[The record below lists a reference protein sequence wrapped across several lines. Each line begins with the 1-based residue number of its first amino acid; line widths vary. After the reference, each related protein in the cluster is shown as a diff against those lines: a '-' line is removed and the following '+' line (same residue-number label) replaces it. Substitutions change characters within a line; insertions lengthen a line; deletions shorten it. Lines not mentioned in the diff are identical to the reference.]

1 MSTENNTPSPSTNE
15 TIICPVCNLVL
26 TRADKQFCCEN
37 NHQFDVAKQGYVNL
51 LQPQYKK
58 SKQPGDS
65 QEMVEARFR
74 FLNEGFYEPLSD
86 TLNQLIAKDLASKAL
101 DNNAYYV
108 VDAGSGEGYYTQRL
122 HHHLSNEK
130 NRLDPSA
137 SAEPTSSKHASPK
150 PTPPKIIG
158 FDISQRAVKASC
170 RRSKSI
176 QWMTATSS
184 HIPVANDSQ
193 DAVLCLF
200 SRIVPEEFSRILK
213 KDGVLYVAST
223 GSSHLIELR
232 NMLYQNVKQ
241 SAYNPNST
249 LSEQFIPLDESLN
262 SDISYRIDVNSRQ
275 AINDL
280 LLMTPHYWR
289 ATESAKQAIQIMD
302 SVSVTVDIRL
312 TGYRLCP

>member
-1 MSTENNTPSPSTNE
+1 VSTENKTQPPTNE
-15 TIICPVCNLVL
+15 TIICPVCSQALKR
-26 TRADKQFCCEN
+26 TEKQFCCEN

-74 FLNEGFYEPLSD
+74 FLNEAYYEPLSD
-86 TLNQLIAKDLASKAL
+86 KLNQLIAKDLSTKVL
-101 DNNAYYV
+101 SNKEPGNNAYHI

-122 HHHLSNEK
+122 YDHLNDAK
-130 NRLDPSA
+130 DALGQPV
-137 SAEPTSSKHASPK
+137 SPK
-150 PTPPKIIG
+150 PVTSKPVIPKVIG

-170 RRSKSI
+170 RRSRSI

-184 HIPVANDSQ
+184 HIPVASHTQ

-213 KDGVLYVAST
+213 KNGILYVAST

-249 LSEQFIPLDESLN
+249 LSERFTPLDESFN
-262 SDISYRIDVNSRQ
+262 ENVHYKIEVNSRQ

-289 ATESAKQAIQIMD
+289 ATESAKQVIQAMD
-302 SVSVTVDIRL
+302 TVSVTVDIRL
-312 TGYRLCP
+312 TG

>member
-1 MSTENNTPSPSTNE
+1 MS
-15 TIICPVCNLVL
+15 TIICPVCSQALKR
-26 TRADKQFCCEN
+26 TEKQFCCEN
-37 NHQFDVAKQGYVNL
+37 NHQFDIAKQGYVNL
-51 LQPQYKK
+51 LQPQHKK
-58 SKQPGDS
+58 SKQPGDN
-65 QEMVEARFR
+65 QEMVDARFR
-74 FLNEGFYEPLSD
+74 FLNEGYYEPLSD
-86 TLNQLIAKDLASKAL
+86 KLNQLIAADYSSRSPSN
-101 DNNAYYV
+101 DTYHV

-122 HHHLSNEK
+122 YDHLSQ
-130 NRLDPSA
+130 LDSLHIP
-137 SAEPTSSKHASPK
+137 KHL
-150 PTPPKIIG
+150 PPKIIG

-184 HIPVANDSQ
+184 HIPVASHSQ

-213 KDGVLYVAST
+213 QEGILYVAST

-241 SAYNPNST
+241 TAYNPDST
-249 LSEQFIPLDESLN
+249 LCELFTPLDESLN
-262 SDISYRIDVNSRQ
+262 ANVRYKIEVNSLQ

-289 ATESAKQAIQIMD
+289 ATESAKQAIQSMD
-302 SVSVTVDIRL
+302 SISVSVDIRL
-312 TGYRLCP
+312 TGYRL

>member
-1 MSTENNTPSPSTNE
+1 VPTGNNTLLTTNE
-15 TIICPVCNLVL
+15 TIICPVCSQRLKR
-26 TRADKQFCCEN
+26 TEKQFCCEN

-51 LQPQYKK
+51 LQPQHKK

-74 FLNEGFYEPLSD
+74 FLNESYYEPLSD
-86 TLNQLIAKDLASKAL
+86 KLNQLIAKDCSSKL
-101 DNNAYYV
+101 PDNNAYHV

-122 HHHLSNEK
+122 YEHLNQSVI
-130 NRLDPSA
+130 
-137 SAEPTSSKHASPK
+137 PK
-150 PTPPKIIG
+150 PGIPKPGIPKVIG

-184 HIPVANDSQ
+184 HIPVASHSQ

-213 KDGVLYVAST
+213 KDGILYVAST

-249 LSEQFIPLDESLN
+249 LSERFTPLDESLN
-262 SDISYRIDVNSRQ
+262 ANVRYKIEVNSRQ

-289 ATESAKQAIQIMD
+289 ATESAKQAIQAMD
-302 SVSVTVDIRL
+302 TVSVTVDIRL
-312 TGYRLCP
+312 TGYRL

>member
-1 MSTENNTPSPSTNE
+1 VSTENKTQPTANE
-15 TIICPVCNLVL
+15 SIICPVCNQALKR
-26 TRADKQFCCEN
+26 TDKQFCCEN

-51 LQPQYKK
+51 LQPQHKK

-74 FLNEGFYEPLSD
+74 FLNEAYYEPLSD
-86 TLNQLIAKDLASKAL
+86 KLNQLIAKDLSNRIPE
-101 DNNAYYV
+101 DNAYNV

-122 HHHLSNEK
+122 YEHLNHSV
-130 NRLDPSA
+130 RPY
-137 SAEPTSSKHASPK
+137 
-150 PTPPKIIG
+150 IIG

-184 HIPVANDSQ
+184 HIPVASHSQ
-193 DAVLCLF
+193 DAVVCLF
-200 SRIVPEEFSRILK
+200 SRIVPDEFSRILK
-213 KDGVLYVAST
+213 KDGILYVAST

-241 SAYNPNST
+241 SAYNPDSA
-249 LSEQFIPLDESLN
+249 LSDHFTSLDESLN
-262 SDISYRIDVNSRQ
+262 ANVRYKIEVNSQQ

-289 ATESAKQAIQIMD
+289 ATESAKQAIQSMD
-302 SVSVTVDIRL
+302 SISVTVDIHL
-312 TGYRLCP
+312 TGYRL